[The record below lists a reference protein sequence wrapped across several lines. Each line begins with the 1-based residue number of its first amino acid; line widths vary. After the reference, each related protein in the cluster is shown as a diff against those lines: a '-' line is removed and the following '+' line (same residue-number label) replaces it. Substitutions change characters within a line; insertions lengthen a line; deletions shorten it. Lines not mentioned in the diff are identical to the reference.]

1 MKFHLNAVPLTNVSK
16 FPRFPIRRDNKEYTK
31 ASIAVRASA
40 LISRKIDLSGG
51 TYLLKMLG
59 PEFA

>member
-1 MKFHLNAVPLTNVSK
+1 MKFHLNVVPLTNVSK
-16 FPRFPIRRDNKEYTK
+16 FPRFPIRTDDKEYTK

-40 LISRKIDLSGG
+40 LISRKIDLSG

>member
-16 FPRFPIRRDNKEYTK
+16 FPRFPIRRDDKEYTK
-31 ASIAVRASA
+31 ATSIAVRA
-40 LISRKIDLSGG
+40 LISRKIDLSG
-51 TYLLKMLG
+51 TYLSKMLG

>member
-31 ASIAVRASA
+31 ASMAVRASA
-40 LISRKIDLSGG
+40 LISRKINLSG

-59 PEFA
+59 PQFA